1 MSLHVFASSLADRL
15 EADARSADPVGW
27 IGAELGE
34 YLWAG
39 QQMVC
44 RSVVENRYTAVP
56 ASHGLG
62 KSRSAADIALWWMST
77 KPDPF
82 VVTSAPTA
90 AQVSAILWREISAQK
105 EANAIAGR
113 ITTSGFPQ
121 FHAGDR
127 LIGIGRKPSDYSD
140 STFQGIHALNVLVIF
155 DEAAGVPAGLWDQAD
170 GLMTNSNARMLVIGN
185 PTDPTSQFAQVCKPG
200 SGWNVIR
207 LDGLRSPLLTEE
219 AVAPYPE
226 LAQLMADE
234 GIPYST
240 EVVPERL
247 QQLLTGPQWIAER
260 IGRWGVGSALWSARV
275 RGIFPEEADADAVIP
290 LAWVIAAQDR
300 WTAAWDGDKPRHTP
314 PGRTV
319 IGVDIG
325 RSDDGD
331 ANVAAR
337 RSGHIV
343 YPLQTWRVKDLEQT
357 KARVAGMLRGE
368 PNTVAVI
375 DEIGVGAGVLDG
387 LRGMGCS
394 AVGFVAG
401 AKSAGTDRNGEFKFK
416 DLRAEAWWRL
426 REALD
431 PAHDPDLCLPADD
444 DQLAAD
450 LTAPRWKLVGR
461 GEIQVEPKDDIR
473 KRIGRS
479 TDRGDAVVM
488 SLVQSTMVG
497 ADPDVHRW
505 GDTARPPDGPEWDEE
520 MIRDWLDE
528 Y

>member
-1 MSLHVFASSLADRL
+1 MSLDVFASSLADRL
-15 EADARSADPVGW
+15 DADARSADPVGW

-39 QQMVC
+39 QQLVC
-44 RSVVENRYTAVP
+44 QSVVQHRYTAVP

-90 AQVSAILWREISAQK
+90 AQVSAILWREIAAQK
-105 EANAIAGR
+105 EANQVPGR
-113 ITTSGFPQ
+113 ITMSGFPQ
-121 FHAGDR
+121 FHSGDR
-127 LIGIGRKPSDYSD
+127 LVGIGRKPSDYAD

-185 PTDPTSQFAQVCKPG
+185 PTDPTSQFATVCRPG

-207 LDGLRSPLLTEE
+207 LDGLRSPLLTEA
-219 AVAPYPE
+219 AVAPFPE
-226 LAQLMADE
+226 LAQLMATE

-240 EVVPERL
+240 EQVPERL
-247 QQLLTGPQWIAER
+247 TQLLTGPQWIAER
-260 IGRWGVGSALWSARV
+260 IRRWGVDSALWMARV
-275 RGIFPEEADADAVIP
+275 RGIFPAEADADAVIP

-300 WTAAWDGDKPRHTP
+300 WTNAWSGNAPRFTP
-314 PGRTV
+314 PGRSV

-331 ANVAAR
+331 ENVAAR
-337 RSGHIV
+337 RHGHIV
-343 YPLQTWRVKDLEQT
+343 HPLQTWRVKDLEQT
-357 KARVAGMLRGE
+357 KARVAGMLRAE
-368 PNTVAVI
+368 PNAVAVV

-387 LRGMGCS
+387 LRAMACS

-401 AKSAGTDRNGEFKFK
+401 AKSEGTDRNGEFTFK
-416 DLRAEAWWRL
+416 NLRAEAWWRL

-461 GEIQVEPKDDIR
+461 GEVLVEAKDDIR
-473 KRIGRS
+473 KRLGRS

-488 SLVQSTMVG
+488 SMWQSTMAG
-497 ADPDVHRW
+497 AAPDVARW
-505 GDTARPPDGPEWDEE
+505 GDNAPTEQTPDAEIIAE
-520 MIRDWLDE
+520 WLDP
-528 Y
+528 YL